1 MKPAQT
7 EAIRTAKVSG
17 GQISTIEQLT
27 RQPSSPS
34 DLEWSGLAD
43 SGFSETQEGPVD
55 GLLKFRFAKENGWE
69 RVIEKDQPD
78 SF

>member
-1 MKPAQT
+1 
-7 EAIRTAKVSG
+7 
-17 GQISTIEQLT
+17 
-27 RQPSSPS
+27 
-34 DLEWSGLAD
+34 LEWSGLAD
-43 SGFSETQEGPVD
+43 SGFSETQDGPVD